1 MLVERLY
8 PLWDDLSA
16 GHYYTGD
23 NGTATTL
30 KLLSNLI
37 LVGSTQLLMEAV
49 ATAQAHGFDDGVLRE
64 VFGGSPAVAPG
75 VQVRLGA
82 ILEGK
87 QDGWWTLKLADKDLT
102 LALQLARSAGLELP
116 IGSASEAL
124 IARSIEAGYGDKDL
138 TAMMQVLNE
147 KG

>member
-1 MLVERLY
+1 
-8 PLWDDLSA
+8 
-16 GHYYTGD
+16 
-23 NGTATTL
+23 
-30 KLLSNLI
+30 
-37 LVGSTQLLMEAV
+37 
-49 ATAQAHGFDDGVLRE
+49 
-64 VFGGSPAVAPG
+64 VAPG